1 MDVIDRTGMVMRAN
15 SLRRGA
21 PGSLMPA
28 VTGFLNV
35 QEARDL
41 SSVIKVKART
51 SDSRELLGP
60 PLF

>member
-1 MDVIDRTGMVMRAN
+1 MDVIDRTGQVTRSS

-21 PGSLMPA
+21 LGPLMPA
-28 VTGFLNV
+28 VTSFLNV
-35 QEARDL
+35 QEARGL

-60 PLF
+60 PFL

>member
-1 MDVIDRTGMVMRAN
+1 MRAN

>member
-1 MDVIDRTGMVMRAN
+1 MDVIDRTGKVMRAN

-21 PGSLMPA
+21 PGPLMPA
-28 VTGFLNV
+28 VTSFLNV
-35 QEARDL
+35 QEARGL

-60 PLF
+60 PFF